1 MSTSTMPRVSHVRHT
16 DVVRENVT
24 SRSADRR
31 LRVSDSDGGSDWG
44 RRIPVLGMGSV
55 CTSVAAYVAV
65 DAISTHRTRRTTA
78 IGRRRPPLLQDA
90 TPVVLVARKSRRI
103 LAIAARVL
111 DVTPNS
117 RRHL

>member
-1 MSTSTMPRVSHVRHT
+1 MLCVKT
-16 DVVRENVT
+16 
-24 SRSADRR
+24 
-31 LRVSDSDGGSDWG
+31 LRVVLLIVAYAFLIQMAVPTGAG
-44 RRIPVLGMGSV
+44 RIPVLGMGSV

-65 DAISTHRTRRTTA
+65 DAISTRRTRRTTA

-103 LAIAARVL
+103 LAIVARVL

-117 RRHL
+117 RRQL